1 MKNTGVVR
9 RIDDLGR
16 LVIPKEIRRGLR
28 LKDGDSLEIFVDNM
42 HIILKKTSIL
52 DDNLSEVCKIFSDS
66 LYEEF
71 NEKVLI
77 VDRDTVISY
86 AGDNKKAYLKKN
98 ISDDVSS
105 MLQGRVVVIEEYPKE
120 ISIVSGVFEIAS
132 YVIAPIISNGDV
144 IGGIIIFA
152 NEHSLSKQVINSAI
166 FTSKILS
173 KYVD

>member
-1 MKNTGVVR
+1 MKNTGLVR

-16 LVIPKEIRRGLR
+16 IVIPKEIRRGLR

-42 HIILKKTSIL
+42 CIILKKASTL
-52 DDNLSEVCKIFSDS
+52 DDSLSEVCKIFADS

-77 VDRDTVISY
+77 VDGDAVVAY
-86 AGDNKKAYLKKN
+86 AGDNKRAYLEKN
-98 ISDDVSS
+98 ISDDVAS
-105 MLQGRVVVIEEYPKE
+105 MLQKRSTIIEEYPKE
-120 ISIVSGVFEIAS
+120 ISLVSGVFEVAS

-144 IGGIIIFA
+144 IGGIIMFA
-152 NEHSLSKQVINSAI
+152 NDHSLNKQAI
-166 FTSKILS
+166 SSTVFTSKILS